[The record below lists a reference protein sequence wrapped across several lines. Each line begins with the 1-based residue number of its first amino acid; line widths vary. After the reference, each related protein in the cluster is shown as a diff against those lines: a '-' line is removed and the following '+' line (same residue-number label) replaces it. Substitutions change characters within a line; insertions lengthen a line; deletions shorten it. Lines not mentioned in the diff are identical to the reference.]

1 MTTQPLALTAA
12 TALPD
17 AGTLLGGKYQLLRF
31 VAAGGMGAVYEA
43 QHVKLGRRVAVK
55 ILLPQRKNEGQLAAR
70 FLREARALARLRNR
84 HVAQVLDVDETP
96 EGLPYMVLE
105 YLEGDDLSKLMPS
118 AHQLPVETKLH
129 HIREVCEALEEAHAQ
144 GIIHRDI
151 KPANLF
157 MAQTPEGPC
166 LKLFDF
172 GIAHT
177 DEEGADK
184 LTQGV
189 TLGTPDF
196 MSPEQLT
203 GGALSPASDV
213 WSLAVTTYEW
223 VCDAL
228 PFEGRDVRAKTTA
241 ILTRPPIPLSQR
253 LGTFPAALWPVLE
266 QALQKDPAQRIQTA
280 RAFAEALG
288 KALAGRTDVL
298 PPRVSSRPAAA
309 APRRS
314 LALPVAAGLAL
325 VVIIVGA
332 LAMSSRNDTPPAP
345 VELPAPAPLPRV
357 ADTAPAPLVQPPMT
371 TPPPGAVEVE
381 TPPSPPTEA
390 PALTPT
396 DSPKPRTP
404 RPPSKRDSPAPAE
417 PANPKYL

>member
-1 MTTQPLALTAA
+1 MTTPPLALAA
-12 TALPD
+12 ASALPD
-17 AGTLLGGKYQLLRF
+17 VGTLLGGKYQLVRF
-31 VAAGGMGAVYEA
+31 IAAGGMGAVYEA

-84 HVAQVLDVDETP
+84 HVAQVIDVDETP

-118 AHQLPVETKLH
+118 AHHLPVETKLR

-177 DEEGADK
+177 AEEGADK

-223 VCDAL
+223 LCEAL

-241 ILTRPPIPLSQR
+241 ILTRPPIPLLQR
-253 LGTFPAALWPVLE
+253 LGTFPAAVWPVLE
-266 QALQKDPAQRIQTA
+266 HALQKDPSQRTQTA
-280 RAFAEALG
+280 RAFADALG

-298 PPRVSSRPAAA
+298 PRRTPAST

-314 LALPVAAGLAL
+314 LAVPVGVGLAL
-325 VVIIVGA
+325 VLVVVGA
-332 LAMSSRNDTPPAP
+332 LALGRRDVSPPPPA
-345 VELPAPAPLPRV
+345 ETPASAPLPRV
-357 ADTAPAPLVQPPMT
+357 VDSAPAPPPT
-371 TPPPGAVEVE
+371 PEPPPVAAEVE
-381 TPPSPPTEA
+381 PTPSLPVAPPE
-390 PALTPT
+390 PPPT
-396 DSPKPRTP
+396 DSPKPKAP
-404 RPPSKRDSPAPAE
+404 RPVLKRDTPAPAE